1 MVVALFIGLAIVGSV
16 ALLCFK
22 GIIIKYDKHFT
33 IEDNR
38 NKHTLTPEEL
48 KNLENKLNA
57 DKTSATVIDT
67 DKFAPGP
74 MDSVIAEIQDLFG
87 PENDDKGDK

>member
-1 MVVALFIGLAIVGSV
+1 MVGTIFISLAIVGSI

-22 GIIIKYDKHFT
+22 GITIKYDKHFT

-38 NKHTLTPEEL
+38 NKRTFTQEEL
-48 KNLENKLNA
+48 KILETKLNA
-57 DKTSATVIDT
+57 DNNSATVIDT

-74 MDSVIAEIQDLFG
+74 MDAVIAEIQDLFG
-87 PENDDKGDK
+87 PEKDDKGDK

>member
-1 MVVALFIGLAIVGSV
+1 MVGTIFISLAIVGSI

-22 GIIIKYDKHFT
+22 GITIKYDKRFT

-38 NKHTLTPEEL
+38 NKHTLTQEEL
-48 KNLENKLNA
+48 KVLENKLNA

-67 DKFAPGP
+67 EKFAPGP